1 MLFSSSMVSDVYV
14 ASIPLKSE
22 DMATSKKTAA
32 ERSAM
37 IAEEVKKVRVPF
49 KMRSDD
55 TLGYTL
61 IDGLSASESFF
72 MEAVYNVAKFPP
84 VC

>member
-1 MLFSSSMVSDVYV
+1 
-14 ASIPLKSE
+14 
-22 DMATSKKTAA
+22 MATSKKTAA